1 MTYWKEFWQK
11 EGKEEY
17 SDEYKKIHFSI
28 MKDVEKIIKKYN
40 YQTIL
45 DFGCGPAIIIRE
57 LAKKYYEKQFFGYD
71 LSSYI
76 IKKNKKTKKRNL
88 SFKNE
93 NLIKIPKNQRFD
105 LILSFSTLH
114 YFKYPLKK
122 IKELMKIVKNGGSLV
137 INYPNKKLLNYVIKK
152 EKNLGYWKKRWKYMF
167 QHKNLITISDIKK
180 LGLKSK
186 IIRKKKPYNLYVQI
200 IKINGI

>member
-1 MTYWKEFWQK
+1 MTQWRKFWQK
-11 EGKEEY
+11 EGKKEY
-17 SDEYKKIHFSI
+17 DKQYRKIHLSI
-28 MKDVEKIIKKYN
+28 MKDVEKVIKKYN

-45 DFGCGPAIIIRE
+45 DFGCGPAIIIKE
-57 LAKKYYEKQFFGYD
+57 LAKKYPTKKYFGYD
-71 LSSYI
+71 LSNYI

-93 NLIKIPKNQRFD
+93 NLTKIPKNQKFD

-122 IKELMKIVKNGGSLV
+122 IKKLMKIVKNDGSLI
-137 INYPNKKLLNYVIKK
+137 INYPNKKLLNHIIKK
-152 EKNLGYWKKRWKYMF
+152 EKNLEYWKERWKYMF
-167 QHKNLITISDIKK
+167 QHKNLIKLSDIKK
-180 LGLKSK
+180 LGFEYI

-200 IKINGI
+200 IKK